1 MLVLVALCAAALA
14 AAVPQAQAGPGR
26 LGIDVSRF
34 NGDIDWTEVRGAGVR
49 FAFVAAS
56 RGSGE
61 DCVVVPDSCGADPRS
76 LANHAAARAAGVRVG
91 PYHRAFVGGGT
102 REEVLADARAEAEV
116 FLGSVGAQLK
126 GDLRPALDVETPFEV
141 AGSAELRLWVRK
153 WLKLVEAGLGERPL
167 VYTNSTSWSA
177 TGNSKE
183 FAKRGHHLWV
193 ANWGVKRPTVPANNW
208 AGRGWTVW
216 QFTSS
221 GRLPGIPG
229 RVDLNRFKGKFSRI
243 AAR

>member
-1 MLVLVALCAAALA
+1 MLVALCATALGMAATPA
-14 AAVPQAQAGPGR
+14 HAGPGR

-34 NGDIDWTEVRGAGVR
+34 NGTIDWFQVADAGVQ
-49 FAFVAAS
+49 FAFIAAS

-61 DCVVVPDSCGADPRS
+61 DCAVVPDSCGADPLFAS
-76 LANHAAARAAGVRVG
+76 NHAAARAARVRVG

-102 REEVLADARAEAEV
+102 PEEVLADARAEAQV
-116 FLGSVGAQLK
+116 FLGSVGTQLK

-141 AGSAELRLWVRK
+141 AGSTELRMWIRK

-167 VYTNSTSWSA
+167 VYTNPTSWSA

-183 FAKRGHHLWV
+183 FAKKGHPLWV
-193 ANWGVKRPTVPANNW
+193 ANWGVRRPSVPARNW
-208 AGRGWTVW
+208 AGRGWAVW

-221 GRLPGIPG
+221 GRLPGISG